1 MKAGNYTKVQDN
13 EETINV
19 ELKTHSENE
28 KITNKEDNDNVN
40 DDILITAEAYDR
52 LRDRTVNIKNKK

>member
-28 KITNKEDNDNVN
+28 KIKSKEDNDDVN